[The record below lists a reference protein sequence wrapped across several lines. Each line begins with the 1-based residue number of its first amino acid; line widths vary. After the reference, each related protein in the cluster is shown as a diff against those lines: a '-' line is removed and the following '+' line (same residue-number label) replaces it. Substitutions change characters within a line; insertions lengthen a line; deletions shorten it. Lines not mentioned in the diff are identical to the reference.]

1 MESINVSIDPAKI
14 PAHIAVI
21 MDGNGRWAQKQ
32 GAERLFGHRN
42 AITAVRDTAE
52 GCAELGVKF
61 LTLYAFST
69 ENWGRPKQEVDG
81 LMELLVHTISSEIG
95 TLNKNKIKLA
105 TIGDTAGLP
114 LSCQAELQAAID
126 ETSVH
131 EHMTLTLALNYSGR
145 WDILNTVKKL
155 LAQNAEAPINLDS
168 FSEESFGKA
177 LQTSFMPNPE
187 LLIRTSGEYRISN
200 FMLWEMAYTEIH
212 ITEIL
217 WPDFNKVALH
227 DAIADYQRRERRF
240 GKVLP

>member
-1 MESINVSIDPAKI
+1 V
-14 PAHIAVI
+14 
-21 MDGNGRWAQKQ
+21 G
-32 GAERLFGHRN
+32 
-42 AITAVRDTAE
+42 
-52 GCAELGVKF
+52 
-61 LTLYAFST
+61 Y
-69 ENWGRPKQEVDG
+69 
-81 LMELLVHTISSEIG
+81 
-95 TLNKNKIKLA
+95 
-105 TIGDTAGLP
+105 
-114 LSCQAELQAAID
+114 
-126 ETSVH
+126 
-131 EHMTLTLALNYSGR
+131 
-145 WDILNTVKKL
+145 LNTVKKL